1 MITTARIKLT
11 SKKLFEILISTYLKK
26 RWWLLAWIWA
36 LIVILLLDTN
46 KDTMELFLI
55 LFLILFQALLVIQFL
70 RYAYSKENKVFLL
83 ERYYEI
89 DNNMITGIMEDGTS
103 QPIKTEHF
111 IKVIQTSK
119 YYLLY
124 IAKSQFI
131 YLPVD
136 SFLNPNDKE
145 WFENEIIKKIKK

>member
-1 MITTARIKLT
+1 M
-11 SKKLFEILISTYLKK
+11 
-26 RWWLLAWIWA
+26 
-36 LIVILLLDTN
+36 
-46 KDTMELFLI
+46 
-55 LFLILFQALLVIQFL
+55 VIQYR

-83 ERYYEI
+83 GRYYEI
-89 DNNMITGIMEDGTS
+89 DSDMITGIMEDGTS
-103 QPIKTEHF
+103 QPLKTEHF
-111 IKVIQTSK
+111 IKIIKTSK

-136 SFLNPNDKE
+136 AFSNNTDIE